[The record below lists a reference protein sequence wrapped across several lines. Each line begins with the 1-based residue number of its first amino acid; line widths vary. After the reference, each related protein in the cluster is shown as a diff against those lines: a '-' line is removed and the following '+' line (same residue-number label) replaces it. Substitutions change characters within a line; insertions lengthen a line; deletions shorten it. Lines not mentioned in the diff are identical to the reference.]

1 MSFEEL
7 DHKTARKR
15 DGYTALHVA
24 AANNHGLR
32 NIKHLFEKSSRF
44 SEKEER
50 MKYLEMKAKD
60 GSTALDIAQKKEKT
74 EIVEVSLNGFSLL
87 KK

>member
-1 MSFEEL
+1 M
-7 DHKTARKR
+7 DHKIARGR

-24 AANNHGLR
+24 AANSRGLR

-50 MKYLEMKAKD
+50 MKYLEMKTKD
-60 GSTALDIAQKKEKT
+60 GSTALDIAQKMGKT
-74 EIVEVSLNGFSLL
+74 EIVEVSLNGFSLFF
-87 KK
+87 KA